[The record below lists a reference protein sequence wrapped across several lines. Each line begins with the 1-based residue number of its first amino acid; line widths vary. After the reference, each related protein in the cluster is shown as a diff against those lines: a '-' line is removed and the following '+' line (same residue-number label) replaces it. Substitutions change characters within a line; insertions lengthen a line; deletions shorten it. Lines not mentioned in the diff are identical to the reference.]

1 MAKLAPVKCPYCG
14 QSFQRENT
22 EFVQLGRRYAHK
34 ECADIV
40 KQIHDYM
47 QHKLG
52 EGYSKTKVESQIK
65 NFVSKEGMS
74 IDAIYKTLIYWYD
87 IKKSSTDQANGG
99 IGIVPYV
106 YKDATEYWTNIEW
119 KKHGFMQAVE
129 EQIFERA
136 NREVIKIKRP
146 TTKKKKSKYD
156 LNLIE
161 GAEEDD
167 S

>member
-22 EFVQLGRRYAHK
+22 EYIQLGRRYAHK

-40 KQIHDYM
+40 NQIHDYM
-47 QHKLG
+47 SHKLG
-52 EGYSKTKVESQIK
+52 QGYSKTKVETQIK

-74 IDAIYKTLIYWYD
+74 IDAIYKTLIYWYE

-106 YKDATEYWTNIEW
+106 YNEYLLYTKNQYENSQINKNKHIKDFIGTVPTEITAKATPIR
-119 KKHGFMQAVE
+119 KPRH
-129 EQIFERA
+129 
-136 NREVIKIKRP
+136 IKFYEL
-146 TTKKKKSKYD
+146 S
-156 LNLIE
+156 
-161 GAEEDD
+161 
-167 S
+167 

>member
-14 QSFQRENT
+14 QSFQRETT

-34 ECADIV
+34 ECVDMV

-52 EGYSKTKVESQIK
+52 EGYSKTKVETQIK

-74 IDAIYKTLIYWYD
+74 IDSIYKTLIYWYD
-87 IKKSSTDQANGG
+87 VKKSSTDQANGG

-106 YKDATEYWTNIEW
+106 YSEYLTYAKNQYENSQINKNKHIDDFVGKTPTEITAKATPIRKPRHVKFYEL
-119 KKHGFMQAVE
+119 
-129 EQIFERA
+129 R
-136 NREVIKIKRP
+136 
-146 TTKKKKSKYD
+146 
-156 LNLIE
+156 
-161 GAEEDD
+161 
-167 S
+167 